1 MSGRSSDRDE
11 AFDAVIVGAR
21 CAGSP
26 LATHL
31 ACAGLRVCLVDR
43 ASFPSDTPSTH
54 GVQPN
59 GVEALE
65 RLGVLNRLRET
76 SALIDRG
83 LLAFDGLRVEV
94 PSLTEAAGAP
104 MLNAR
109 RIVLDEALLETAVEA
124 GADTRPGVAVT
135 GLLEAGGRVT
145 GVETTGGPIRAR
157 LVVGADG
164 ARSTV
169 SGLAGART
177 YAETPGRRI
186 FLWAYFEGV
195 PGEPEVWLGQQGD
208 RAYLA
213 STTDGGFY
221 LAAVVE
227 PIERHAEARSERER
241 VYEDG
246 IAAWPELQE
255 RIAGTRRVGP
265 VRAMGRWTGF
275 FRQAAGPGWALIGD
289 AGHFKDPTPGQGIA
303 DALRQAETMASA
315 ISGTWGEDAAL
326 DAALRDWWAWR
337 DRDAWEMYWLAQ
349 DMGPTD
355 SAPIL
360 ARELQLRLADDP
372 ELTRRFVRVLNHE
385 IPASKLIPP
394 KLVLPII
401 GRALAQRRGQRRAV
415 LKELRNLAV
424 NEFRRRPP
432 RRLAKS

>member
-1 MSGRSSDRDE
+1 VSPGDHDV
-11 AFDAVIVGAR
+11 VIVGAR

-26 LATHL
+26 LAIQL
-31 ACAGLRVCLVDR
+31 ARAGLSVCLVDR

-65 RLGVLNRLRET
+65 RLGVLDRLRED

-83 LLAFDGLRVEV
+83 LLAFDGLRVEI

-109 RIVLDEALLETAVEA
+109 RTVLDEALFEAAKEA
-124 GADTRPGVAVT
+124 GAQTRPGIAVT
-135 GLLEAGGRVT
+135 GLLESCGRVA
-145 GVETTGGPIRAR
+145 GVETTGGPIHAR

-169 SGLAGART
+169 ARLAGART
-177 YAETPGRRI
+177 YSETPGRRI

-195 PGEPEVWLGQQGD
+195 GGPTDVWLGQQGD

-213 STTDGGFY
+213 SATDGGHY

-227 PIERHAEARSERER
+227 PVERHAQARSERDR
-241 VYEDG
+241 VYDDG
-246 IAAWPELQE
+246 IAAWPELRE
-255 RIAGTRRVGP
+255 RVAGATRVGP
-265 VRAMGRWTGF
+265 VRVMSRWTGF
-275 FRQAAGPGWALIGD
+275 FRQATGPGWALVGD

-303 DALRQAETMASA
+303 DALRQAEAMASA
-315 ISGTWGEDAAL
+315 VTRGWGEDASL
-326 DAALRDWWAWR
+326 DAALREWWKWR
-337 DRDAWEMYWLAQ
+337 DEDAWEMYWLAQ

-355 SAPIL
+355 AAPIL
-360 ARELQLRLADDP
+360 GRELQLRLAGDP

-385 IPASKLIPP
+385 VPASKLIDP
-394 KLVLPII
+394 KLAASMTWS
-401 GRALAQRRGQRRAV
+401 ALAHRRGQRRAV
-415 LKELRNLAV
+415 LRELRTLAV

-432 RRLAKS
+432 RRAPALR

>member
-1 MSGRSSDRDE
+1 
-11 AFDAVIVGAR
+11 
-21 CAGSP
+21 
-26 LATHL
+26 
-31 ACAGLRVCLVDR
+31 
-43 ASFPSDTPSTH
+43 
-54 GVQPN
+54 VQPN

-65 RLGVLNRLRET
+65 RLGVLEGLREE

-83 LLAFDGLRVEV
+83 LLAFDGLRVEI
-94 PSLTEAAGAP
+94 PSLTQAAGAP

-109 RIVLDEALLETAVEA
+109 RTVLDEALFEAALEA
-124 GADTRPGVAVT
+124 GAEARQGVAVT
-135 GLLEAGGRVT
+135 GLLESGGRIT

-186 FLWAYFEGV
+186 FLWGYFEGV

-213 STTDGGFY
+213 STTDGGLY

-241 VYEDG
+241 VYDDG
-246 IAAWPELQE
+246 IAAWPELRE
-255 RIAGTRRVGP
+255 RIAEAKRVGP

-275 FRQAAGPGWALIGD
+275 FREAAGPGWALVGD

-303 DALRQAETMASA
+303 DALRQAETMAAA
-315 ISGTWGEDAAL
+315 IAGAAGDEPAL

-360 ARELQLRLADDP
+360 TRELQLRLADDP
-372 ELTRRFVRVLNHE
+372 ELTSRFVRVLNHD

-394 KLVLPII
+394 KLALPLI
-401 GRALAQRRGQRRAV
+401 GRALVRRRGQRRAV
-415 LKELRNLAV
+415 LNEVRELAV

-432 RRLAKS
+432 RGLVKT

>member
-1 MSGRSSDRDE
+1 VSGPT
-11 AFDAVIVGAR
+11 FDVVIVGAR

-31 ACAGLRVCLVDR
+31 ARSGLKVCLVDR
-43 ASFPSDTPSTH
+43 ARFPSDTPSTH

-65 RLGVLNRLRET
+65 RLGALERLRKE
-76 SALIDRG
+76 SPLIDRG
-83 LLAFDGLRVEV
+83 VLAFDDLRVEI

-109 RIVLDEALLETAVEA
+109 RTVLDEALLETAVQAGVEA
-124 GADTRPGVAVT
+124 RQGVSVT
-135 GLLEAGGRVT
+135 GLLESGGRVA
-145 GVETTGGPIRAR
+145 GVETTDGPIGAR

-169 SGLAGART
+169 ARLAGART

-195 PGEPEVWLGQQGD
+195 GGPTDVWLGQQGD

-213 STTDGGFY
+213 SATDGGLY

-227 PIERHAEARSERER
+227 PIERHDEARAERDR
-241 VYEDG
+241 VFRDG
-246 IAAWPELQE
+246 VAAWPELQE
-255 RIAGTRRVGP
+255 RVAGAKMVGP

-275 FRQAAGPGWALIGD
+275 FREAAGPGWALVGD

-303 DALRQAETMASA
+303 DALRQVERMASA
-315 ISGTWGEDAAL
+315 LTEGWEEDASL
-326 DAALRDWWAWR
+326 DAALRRWWKWR
-337 DRDAWEMYWLAQ
+337 DEDAWEMYWLAQ

-355 SAPIL
+355 AAPIL
-360 ARELQLRLADDP
+360 ARELQLRLAEDP
-372 ELTRRFVRVLNHE
+372 ELTHRFVRVLNHE
-385 IPASKLIPP
+385 IPASKLIDPR
-394 KLVLPII
+394 LGLSMIWS
-401 GRALAQRRGQRRAV
+401 ALAQRRGQRRAV
-415 LKELRNLAV
+415 LGEVRELVV

-432 RRLAKS
+432 RRIVKV